1 MAPLR
6 SPSLRVGSYAQ
17 RPKIEAR
24 TGTDLGRGP
33 SGRSAGISRFRHY
46 AGRPAARITPA
57 IFGTVL
63 AAALV
68 VGWLNHDQDYLV
80 PDSGLGYW
88 LGITGASLMLLL
100 LLYPLR
106 KRVSGMRSLGSVA
119 AWFRLHMVLGLV
131 GPALVLFHSN
141 FKLGSLNSNVALASM
156 LVVATSGIAG
166 RYLYG
171 KIHLGLYGR
180 KAEVRQI
187 LTDIET
193 MRDALGDAVG
203 DRITAQLNA
212 FAEHAFGARRGPLVA
227 FCALPVLAVRARLVS
242 DRVLREARRTI
253 ADEAKR
259 QRWSRRARD
268 ERFRVITE
276 LVMLYVAA
284 VKKAATF
291 AFYERLFRLWHVL
304 HLPLFVILIMAACV
318 HVVTAHLF

>member
-1 MAPLR
+1 MASLR

-46 AGRPAARITPA
+46 AGRPAARVAPA
-57 IFGTVL
+57 IFGAALV
-63 AAALV
+63 AALV
-68 VGWLNHDQDYLV
+68 VGWLSRDQDYLV

-119 AWFRLHMVLGLV
+119 AWFRLHMVLGLL

-141 FKLGSLNSNVALASM
+141 FKLGSLNSNVALAAM

-180 KAEVRQI
+180 KAEVRKV
-187 LTDIET
+187 LADIET
-193 MRDALGDAVG
+193 MRDALGAAVG

-212 FAEHAFGARRGPLVA
+212 FAEQAFGAPRGPLVA

-242 DRVLREARRTI
+242 DRVRRDVRRTI

-259 QRWSRRARD
+259 HRWPRRARD

-304 HLPLFVILIMAACV
+304 HLPLFVILIMAACI